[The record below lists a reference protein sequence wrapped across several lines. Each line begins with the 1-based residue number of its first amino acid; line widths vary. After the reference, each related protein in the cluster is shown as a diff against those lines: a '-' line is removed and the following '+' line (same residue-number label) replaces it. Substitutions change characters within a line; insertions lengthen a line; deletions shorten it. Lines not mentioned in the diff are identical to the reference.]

1 MMFWPRPVELGGVG
15 GRDRGPLILKSQ
27 GEGGERV
34 NKMNHRINCSSE
46 SLQKMPTS
54 LEMLF
59 SACCTNPNWFFVRR
73 LTMQQQDHPWK
84 RSPLHLQLSSVREE
98 GTDGFQRY
106 CVIRW
111 EYFPSLERVLAEAYL
126 LSTNASNV
134 VSSRCQLHTIFV
146 KRSATISGQR
156 GLGCSACS
164 ACTVGQRQKKSR
176 NLDVHRVT
184 TLSKGNR

>member
-1 MMFWPRPVELGGVG
+1 MNFISAWYFWQNPSSPLLPPWRKKSAKQYLTPSLSLFPRFKISLLQNKIVMMFWPRPVEPGGVG

-84 RSPLHLQLSSVREE
+84 RSPLHLQLSSVSEE
-98 GTDGFQRY
+98 GT
-106 CVIRW
+106 
-111 EYFPSLERVLAEAYL
+111 
-126 LSTNASNV
+126 ASKDIAWFDEN
-134 VSSRCQLHTIFV
+134 IFHV
-146 KRSATISGQR
+146 
-156 GLGCSACS
+156 
-164 ACTVGQRQKKSR
+164 
-176 NLDVHRVT
+176 
-184 TLSKGNR
+184 